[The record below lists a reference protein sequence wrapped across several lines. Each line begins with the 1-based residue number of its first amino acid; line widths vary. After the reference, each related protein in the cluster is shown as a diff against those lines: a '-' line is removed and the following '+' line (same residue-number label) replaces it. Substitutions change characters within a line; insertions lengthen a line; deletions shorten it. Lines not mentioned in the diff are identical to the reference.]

1 MKFCLMLHFRIVAIF
16 FIIVSCSDKID
27 YRLENTTQ
35 LTFKGDNGEAY
46 FSDDQSKLIFQ
57 SKRDGNDCDKLYIVG
72 VDGTNLQ
79 EFPLKKGAFTCAYFS
94 LDDQYTFFSSTMHLG
109 KECPEIY
116 KDPNPRKYIWPLR
129 DYEIFRLESDRVV
142 QLTDYPGYNA
152 ETTIHPFAEKVIFT
166 SLRDGD
172 INLFEMDYN
181 GENIKQITSEYGYDG
196 GAFYSPDGESIV
208 WRAWYPST
216 EEEVTK
222 WKNCI
227 L

>member
-1 MKFCLMLHFRIVAIF
+1 MLHFRIVVF
-16 FIIVSCSDKID
+16 FLIIVSCSDKID

-152 ETTIHPFAEKVIFT
+152 ETTIHPFEEKVIFT

-172 INLFEMDYN
+172 INLF
-181 GENIKQITSEYGYDG
+181 
-196 GAFYSPDGESIV
+196 
-208 WRAWYPST
+208 
-216 EEEVTK
+216 
-222 WKNCI
+222 
-227 L
+227 